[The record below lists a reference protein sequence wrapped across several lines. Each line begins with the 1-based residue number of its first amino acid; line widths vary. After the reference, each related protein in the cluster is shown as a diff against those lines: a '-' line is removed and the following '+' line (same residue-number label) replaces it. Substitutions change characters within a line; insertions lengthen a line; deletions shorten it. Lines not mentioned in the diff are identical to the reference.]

1 VTYGTQINAA
11 NEYRQHGLRHE
22 IQSATPHR
30 LIQMM
35 MERVLLNISVA
46 KRHMESGAIG
56 PKGEKISAAIGI
68 INGLQT
74 SLNHEHDARLSGN
87 FDALYDYMSRRLVES
102 NLKDDAAGLDE
113 ISSLMREIK
122 MAWDTIG
129 HELGETQETAA
140 AADSS

>member
-1 VTYGTQINAA
+1 MTYGTQFDAA
-11 NEYRQHGLRHE
+11 KEYRQHGLRHE

-46 KRHMESGAIG
+46 RRHMQSGSIG
-56 PKGEKISAAIGI
+56 PKGEQISAAINI
-68 INGLQT
+68 ISGLQT

-87 FDALYDYMSRRLVES
+87 FDALYDYMSRRLVEA
-102 NLKDDAAGLDE
+102 NLHNEVAGLDE
-113 ISSLMREIK
+113 VAGLMREIK

-129 HELGETQETAA
+129 EQLGASQQAA
-140 AADSS
+140 AVSE